1 MGTRSS
7 HRISLTEADRLVAG
21 DPPDRTLRGQGVLL
35 DAATAP
41 LTVEELAGET
51 AAVARFIAASTIC
64 CCR

>member
-1 MGTRSS
+1 
-7 HRISLTEADRLVAG
+7 
-21 DPPDRTLRGQGVLL
+21 VLL

-51 AAVARFIAASTIC
+51 AAVARFMAASTIC